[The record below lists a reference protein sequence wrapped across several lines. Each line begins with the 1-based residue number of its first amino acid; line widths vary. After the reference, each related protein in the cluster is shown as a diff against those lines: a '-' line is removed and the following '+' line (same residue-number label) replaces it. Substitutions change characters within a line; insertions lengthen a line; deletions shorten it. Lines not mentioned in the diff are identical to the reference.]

1 VRLSCT
7 LVLRLVTGK
16 QATRSVGS
24 YCGIAHHTAGK
35 NGWVINYLLFYQINV
50 VKLLSRCSFHLQ
62 AVLDILTRNRSI
74 DTLQKLSPESPLF
87 IVLIIISFL
96 VVTLSAWLSSKPFVL
111 KPFGVNDIIQ
121 LLTLL
126 LFISLLLERSLEV
139 FITTWRGPFVE
150 QLDISIQQEKD
161 LVSEKIRLMEVQ
173 QKQFP
178 SLESNQVTGLPP
190 EGMSLE
196 QQIIQNFTQSQQE
209 SLKIFKPQM
218 DDLNQKERQR
228 AAYKSDTRIIALWTS
243 LLFGLLM
250 SAIGIRSIEPLVVID
265 LDNPIQVVIFRCLDA
280 LLTGGLIAGGS
291 EGIHKLIKVFID
303 FMEATSKQIKS

>member
-1 VRLSCT
+1 ML
-7 LVLRLVTGK
+7 
-16 QATRSVGS
+16 
-24 YCGIAHHTAGK
+24 
-35 NGWVINYLLFYQINV
+35 
-50 VKLLSRCSFHLQ
+50 
-62 AVLDILTRNRSI
+62 
-74 DTLQKLSPESPLF
+74 KLSPESPLF

-96 VVTLSAWLSSKPFVL
+96 IVTLSTWLSSKPFIL
-111 KPFGVNDIIQ
+111 KPFGVNDIVQ
-121 LLTLL
+121 LLTLQ

-150 QLDISIQQEKD
+150 QLDISIQQKKA
-161 LVSEKIRLMEVQ
+161 LLSEKIRLMEVQ
-173 QKQFP
+173 QSQF
-178 SLESNQVTGLPP
+178 LESNQISGLPP

-196 QQIIQNFTQSQQE
+196 QQIIQNFTQNQQE
-209 SLKIFKPQM
+209 PLKIFKPQM
-218 DDLNQKERQR
+218 DDINEKERQR

-265 LDNPIQVVIFRCLDA
+265 LDNPIQVIIFRCLDA

-303 FMEATSKQIKS
+303 FMEATSKQIKNQGLS

>member
-1 VRLSCT
+1 MLNIVA
-7 LVLRLVTGK
+7 
-16 QATRSVGS
+16 Q
-24 YCGIAHHTAGK
+24 
-35 NGWVINYLLFYQINV
+35 
-50 VKLLSRCSFHLQ
+50 
-62 AVLDILTRNRSI
+62 NRSI

-87 IVLIIISFL
+87 VLLIIISFL
-96 VVTLSAWLSSKPFVL
+96 VVTLSTWLSSKPFVL
-111 KPFGVNDIIQ
+111 KPFGFNDIIQ
-121 LLTLL
+121 LLTLQ

-150 QLDISIQQEKD
+150 QLDISIQQEKA
-161 LVSEKIRLMEVQ
+161 LMSEKIRLMEVQ

-178 SLESNQVTGLPP
+178 SLESNQVSGLPP

-196 QQIIQNFTQSQQE
+196 QQIIQNFTQNQQD
-209 SLKIFKPQM
+209 SLKIFQPQI
-218 DDLNQKERQR
+218 DDLNEKERQR
-228 AAYKSDTRIIALWTS
+228 TAYKSDTRIIALWTS

-303 FMEATSKQIKS
+303 FMEVTSKQIKNQGLS

>member
-1 VRLSCT
+1 MA
-7 LVLRLVTGK
+7 
-16 QATRSVGS
+16 Q
-24 YCGIAHHTAGK
+24 
-35 NGWVINYLLFYQINV
+35 
-50 VKLLSRCSFHLQ
+50 
-62 AVLDILTRNRSI
+62 NRSI

-87 IVLIIISFL
+87 VLLIIISFL
-96 VVTLSAWLSSKPFVL
+96 VVTLSTWLSSKPFVL
-111 KPFGVNDIIQ
+111 KPFGLNDIIQ
-121 LLTLL
+121 LLTLQ

-150 QLDISIQQEKD
+150 QLDISIQQEKA
-161 LVSEKIRLMEVQ
+161 LISEKIKLMGVQ

-178 SLESNQVTGLPP
+178 SLESNQVSGLPP

-196 QQIIQNFTQSQQE
+196 EQIIQNFTQNQQD
-209 SLKIFKPQM
+209 SLKIFQPQI
-218 DDLNQKERQR
+218 DDLNEKERQR
-228 AAYKSDTRIIALWTS
+228 TAYKSDTRIIALWTS

-265 LDNPIQVVIFRCLDA
+265 LDNPIQVVLFRCLDA

-303 FMEATSKQIKS
+303 FMEATSKQIKNQGLS